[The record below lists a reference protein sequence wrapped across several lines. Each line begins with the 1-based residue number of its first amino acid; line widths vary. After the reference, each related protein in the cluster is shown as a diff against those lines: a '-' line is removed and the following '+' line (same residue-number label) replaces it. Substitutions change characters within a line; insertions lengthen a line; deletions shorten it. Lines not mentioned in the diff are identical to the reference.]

1 MEKIILV
8 HYINVGNMD
17 YSDINKFMEEITVKF
32 SPKEEDNII
41 SYWIP
46 IKNGETRVECIN
58 PKLVSEE
65 DYSEAKKVLDRNQ
78 EIVNEIINWKTNKF

>member
-17 YSDINKFMEEITVKF
+17 YTNINKFMEEITVKF

-46 IKNGETRVECIN
+46 VNNGETRVECIN

>member
-8 HYINVGNMD
+8 HYINIANMNYND
-17 YSDINKFMEEITVKF
+17 VNKFMEEVVVKF

-46 IKNGETRVECIN
+46 VNNGETRVECIN

-65 DYSEAKKVLDRNQ
+65 DYLEAKIVLDRNQ
-78 EIVNEIINWKTNKF
+78 EVVNEIINWKNNKF